1 MNCELLLRGVV
12 RLRRPSLN
20 HDAGVATL
28 VVLTLVG
35 DGADDVTGVEAD
47 GSAKGCEC
55 GDKHRHDDTDKF
67 NICFHSCGSFFVF
80 ECTRCPLVGET
91 GTREG
96 VI

>member
-1 MNCELLLRGVV
+1 MNFVAGHSLKPCPFAASFLARVV

-20 HDAGVATL
+20 HDAGVSAL

-67 NICFHSCGSFFVF
+67 NICFHS
-80 ECTRCPLVGET
+80 
-91 GTREG
+91 
-96 VI
+96 

>member
-1 MNCELLLRGVV
+1 MNFVTGHSLKPCPFAASFLRGIVGFGGS
-12 RLRRPSLN
+12 RLN

-55 GDKHRHDDTDKF
+55 GDKHRDDDTDKF
-67 NICFHSCGSFFVF
+67 KFVHS
-80 ECTRCPLVGET
+80 
-91 GTREG
+91 
-96 VI
+96 